1 MLQIQNQ
8 DQVQNLNQH
17 FPNSKTS
24 PKSEETEFSK
34 TSFFLQLKM
43 LATKKTR
50 FACAPPVFLS
60 KETRYWL
67 LKALGGSQYVYI
79 YLYTYDNGLL

>member
-8 DQVQNLNQH
+8 DQVQNLNEH
-17 FPNSKTS
+17 FPNSNTS

-50 FACAPPVFLS
+50 FACAPPVFFKQGDPLLAVKGIGWLS
-60 KETRYWL
+60 VC
-67 LKALGGSQYVYI
+67 VYI
-79 YLYTYDNGLL
+79 YTYDNGLL